1 MLVNYHLLTTMTP
14 PPFSTKRNYVEN
26 SFLYQSGS
34 ALKQRR
40 KMLSLFR
47 NVYCYQIYIIKRG
60 VANYL
65 ACMSASFLFFAVQG
79 CFFLNFCQCF
89 IFRDAFLLFLNTILL
104 SRIRV
109 DGVRRMLRLQTEF
122 TDRHLIHGFN
132 VCIFSHDNNQIKIL
146 E

>member
-1 MLVNYHLLTTMTP
+1 MFKYARKLSFANHHDP
-14 PPFSTKRNYVEN
+14 PSTKRNYVEN

-109 DGVRRMLRLQTEF
+109 DGVRRMYNPVKIANRIYRQTSNPWFQRLYF
-122 TDRHLIHGFN
+122 FP
-132 VCIFSHDNNQIKIL
+132 
-146 E
+146 